1 MNCFYIFNGNVK
13 NFLPYKV
20 KELIILKQRENLCNR
35 VKSYAMVC
43 LLAEVTVKISGLY
56 SNAIS
61 PSHLLFSHI
70 FNYNQVKPTV
80 L

>member
-1 MNCFYIFNGNVK
+1 M
-13 NFLPYKV
+13 
-20 KELIILKQRENLCNR
+20 
-35 VKSYAMVC
+35 C
-43 LLAEVTVKISGLY
+43 LLAEVTVEISGLY

-80 L
+80 LWTDVINAWCFFMQVNFV